1 MNTYEIAMHEASMC
15 CIIHMIMQVNLV
27 VAVVVIF
34 VVAAAVAIFNST
46 NLPKKKPTANEIAN
60 NMKKKVEIQT
70 TTVKLTDRQ
79 TERMKL
85 KCDGTQCGAQC
96 DNEIEDETTE

>member
-1 MNTYEIAMHEASMC
+1 MC

-34 VVAAAVAIFNST
+34 VVAVVAAAIFNST

-60 NMKKKVEIQT
+60 NMKKKLEIQT

-79 TERMKL
+79 RE
-85 KCDGTQCGAQC
+85 
-96 DNEIEDETTE
+96 